1 MDNTRKNEPKEKG
14 FSLPE
19 SLLMLAIPF
28 KVVEKAVINISNN
41 NLNSDLQIPIFPKS
55 QFGKATMSLQ
65 LTPIFEITEN
75 ISSIRTLKIESG
87 RINRKSLSTI
97 PKKFELLEDF
107 KNMPQKNRKNSI
119 LSEYK

>member
-1 MDNTRKNEPKEKG
+1 
-14 FSLPE
+14 
-19 SLLMLAIPF
+19 
-28 KVVEKAVINISNN
+28 
-41 NLNSDLQIPIFPKS
+41 
-55 QFGKATMSLQ
+55 MSLQ